1 VSKADSFD
9 LVVLGTGPGGYVAA
23 IRGAQIGMKVAI
35 VEKDSRLG
43 GTCLLRGCIPTKA
56 LLHSADLFSELTHA
70 ADHGVIVKEAAL
82 DFAKV
87 MARKDKMVTA
97 NAKGVEFLMRKNKIT
112 VLNGFGRLDGKKRLA
127 VDLNGGETKS
137 IEFKNLIVATGSVPR
152 MLPGL
157 TADAKRIFTSDE
169 ILEMKSLPKSMLVLG
184 SGAVGV
190 EFASIFHRFGVDVTI
205 VEMLPRLVPIEDEEV
220 SEALEKSFKKQGIK
234 VATGTRLENIRTTP
248 TGVVADGVSDNG
260 GPKTFEAEML
270 LVAIGRRPVS
280 ENIGLEGTGV
290 KVDRGYLQVDEF
302 LQTAEQN
309 VYAIGDVIPT
319 PWLAHVASHEGIVAV
334 EHMAG
339 RHPHA
344 IDYERGVD
352 AAPLAFGA
360 VLVAISGGAGFLGL
374 HLARRLAADGHAV
387 RTLDL
392 APLGDAPLE
401 GRVEELHG
409 DVRLAAD
416 ARRLVVGADVLV
428 HAAAALPIQESRTAI
443 RSVNV
448 EGAAVTLAAA
458 AEAGVRR
465 VVLVSSTAVYG
476 VPERHPIHEDD
487 PLVGVGH
494 YGESKIDAERLCEAF
509 ARRGLETVIVR
520 PKTFVGPERLGV
532 FEILFDWIREG
543 RRIPI
548 LGDGAN
554 RYQLLAVEDLVD
566 AIVRCLEAPV
576 AGEALNVGAAR
587 FGTVREDLEELIRHA
602 GSGSRLFPVPARPAE
617 IALRGLELARLR
629 AGEVQGALVL
639 VP

>member
-9 LVVLGTGPGGYVAA
+9 LVVLGAGPGGYVAA
-23 IRGAQIGMKVAI
+23 IRGAQVGMKVAI

-270 LVAIGRRPVS
+270 LVAVGRRPVS

-290 KVDRGYLQVDEF
+290 KVDRGYLQVNEF
-302 LQTAEQN
+302 LQTDEQN

-344 IDYERGVD
+344 IDYERGIPGVTFCYPEIGSVGLTERKAAEKGYDVKVGRFPWTANGKAKIVD
-352 AAPLAFGA
+352 NTTGFVKIVTDKKYGEILGVHIVGPAATELIAESVTAIAHEATAESLFNTIHAHPTLSEA
-360 VLVAISGGAGFLGL
+360 VGEA
-374 HLARRLAADGHAV
+374 
-387 RTLDL
+387 
-392 APLGDAPLE
+392 
-401 GRVEELHG
+401 
-409 DVRLAAD
+409 AAD
-416 ARRLVVGADVLV
+416 ALGGA
-428 HAAAALPIQESRTAI
+428 
-443 RSVNV
+443 
-448 EGAAVTLAAA
+448 
-458 AEAGVRR
+458 
-465 VVLVSSTAVYG
+465 
-476 VPERHPIHEDD
+476 IH
-487 PLVGVGH
+487 
-494 YGESKIDAERLCEAF
+494 F
-509 ARRGLETVIVR
+509 
-520 PKTFVGPERLGV
+520 
-532 FEILFDWIREG
+532 
-543 RRIPI
+543 
-548 LGDGAN
+548 
-554 RYQLLAVEDLVD
+554 
-566 AIVRCLEAPV
+566 
-576 AGEALNVGAAR
+576 
-587 FGTVREDLEELIRHA
+587 
-602 GSGSRLFPVPARPAE
+602 
-617 IALRGLELARLR
+617 
-629 AGEVQGALVL
+629 
-639 VP
+639 